1 LGNSFFSPFNYTFFF
16 TQMALYNQASDLNT
30 RQTVW
35 VSTRV
40 KDRPQLNS
48 HRDDAFG
55 KSLKNH
61 GIDGFGAA
69 ELANLHTDYEGWQ
82 LPAHKYCHKPGAK
95 RISWV
100 A

>member
-1 LGNSFFSPFNYTFFF
+1 LLILSFNYTFFF
-16 TQMALYNQASDLNT
+16 TQMAIYNQASDLNT

-35 VSTRV
+35 ISTNFL

-55 KSLKNH
+55 KSLNSH

-69 ELANLHTDYEGWQ
+69 ELANLHTDYQGWQ
-82 LPAHKYCHKPGAK
+82 GPGHQYWHNPEAK
-95 RISWV
+95 RLSFP